1 MLSSLFPSFTV
12 HADAPEAKD
21 ENVEE
26 SKEEGEKEEGGEEEP
41 EPEEEEEEEPE
52 DVCLSSSCLVR
63 HGMAVNIGIN
73 VGISRHQGGVSR
85 NQSLRWTRETFPALS
100 GNDLVDRVALSVYLT
115 SWRDFRRR

>member
-41 EPEEEEEEEPE
+41 EPEEEEEPE
-52 DVCLSSSCLVR
+52 DVCLFSCLVR
-63 HGMAVNIGIN
+63 HGMG
-73 VGISRHQGGVSR
+73 S
-85 NQSLRWTRETFPALS
+85 
-100 GNDLVDRVALSVYLT
+100 
-115 SWRDFRRR
+115 